1 MSAEPDPDLEEYGRR
16 RLIQLAEW
24 REVLVHGSDE
34 EKRALVATLRPVD
47 LAPLLSTLD
56 EDEDEVRFTASQQR
70 TLLALAELRRKME
83 EAVSAGE
90 IDLAAQW
97 LDLRL
102 SVEDANYRDNAG
114 RIE

>member
-1 MSAEPDPDLEEYGRR
+1 M
-16 RLIQLAEW
+16 
-24 REVLVHGSDE
+24 
-34 EKRALVATLRPVD
+34 
-47 LAPLLSTLD
+47 
-56 EDEDEVRFTASQQR
+56 RFTASQQR

-83 EAVSAGE
+83 EVVSAGE